1 MVQKRG
7 LGRGLGALIPG
18 AEPAQPSTTVQE
30 LPLVDLEIN
39 PFQPRKHFD
48 TEALEELA
56 ATIREHGVLT
66 PVVVRR
72 VPGGFQIIA
81 GERRIRAARLAGLTH
96 IPTIIKD
103 ATDSQALQMALVE
116 NLQREDLNPLE
127 AAEAYQ
133 RLVDEFGL
141 TQEEVAGRLGRNR
154 SSVTNSLRLLRLP
167 KRIQEDVA
175 AGTLSEGHARALLG
189 LEGPADQIKG
199 RNLVVKRGLTVR
211 ATEALVRRLRAGEPT
226 KRERPSNQ
234 DPNLGALED
243 QLRMALGTKV
253 RIQRNGAGG
262 TVEISFYSSDDLTR
276 LADVILGAR

>member
-1 MVQKRG
+1 MAQKHG

-72 VPGGFQIIA
+72 VPSGFQIIA

-116 NLQREDLNPLE
+116 NLQRQDLNPLE

-167 KRIQEDVA
+167 RRIQEDVA

-189 LEGPADQIKG
+189 LEGPADQIRG

-226 KRERPSNQ
+226 KKERLSNQ

-243 QLRMALGTKV
+243 QLRTALGTKV
-253 RIQRNGAGG
+253 RIQRHGAVG

>member
-72 VPGGFQIIA
+72 VPSGFQIIA

-116 NLQREDLNPLE
+116 NLQRQDLNPLE

-189 LEGPADQIKG
+189 LDGPADQIKG

-211 ATEALVRRLRAGEPT
+211 ATEALVRRLRAGEPP
-226 KRERPSNQ
+226 KRERRSNQ

-243 QLRMALGTKV
+243 QLRTALGTKV

>member
-1 MVQKRG
+1 MVQKHG

-18 AEPAQPSTTVQE
+18 ADTAQSGATVQE
-30 LPLVDLEIN
+30 LPLVELEIN

-48 TEALEELA
+48 TEALEGLA

-116 NLQREDLNPLE
+116 NLQRQDLNPLE

-189 LEGPADQIKG
+189 LDGTADQIKG

-211 ATEALVRRLRAGEPT
+211 ATEALVRRLRAGEPP
-226 KRERPSNQ
+226 KRERLSNQ

-243 QLRMALGTKV
+243 QLRTALGTKV
-253 RIQRNGAGG
+253 RIQRSGAGG

>member
-18 AEPAQPSTTVQE
+18 ADPGQPSTTVQE

-48 TEALEELA
+48 TEALEDLA

-116 NLQREDLNPLE
+116 NLQRQDLNPLE

-141 TQEEVAGRLGRNR
+141 TQEEVAARLGRNR

-167 KRIQEDVA
+167 KRIQDDVA

-189 LEGPADQIKG
+189 LERSADQIRG
-199 RNLVVKRGLTVR
+199 RDLVVRRGLNVR
-211 ATEALVRRLRAGEPT
+211 ATEALVRRLRAGAAQKKEQ
-226 KRERPSNQ
+226 RPNQ

-276 LADVILGAR
+276 LADVILGTR